1 MREYRLRCTGCGG
14 TFEDD
19 GVRLDCPN
27 DHAAALLRTE
37 YDERAFVVTDEPSI
51 QRYGAWL
58 PRGREIATAAQ
69 RGPCSGRRPSGRL
82 GLEELWVS
90 FNGWW
95 PEHGASLRTA
105 TFKELEAYAVLA

>member
-14 TFEDD
+14 TFPDD

-37 YDERAFVVTDEPSI
+37 YDEKAFVVTAEPSI
-51 QRYGAWL
+51 RRYAAWL

-69 RGPCSGRRPSGRL
+69 TAVYQSTRS
-82 GLEELWVS
+82 
-90 FNGWW
+90 
-95 PEHGASLRTA
+95 RTA
-105 TFKELEAYAVLA
+105 LDRFQRLVARTRRSPAHGYL